1 MKNKS
6 IMLQGTASSV
16 GKSVLTAALCRIFK
30 EDGLDSMPFK
40 SQNMALNSYIT
51 DEGLEM
57 GRAQVCQ
64 AEAAM
69 VKPEV
74 NMNPIL
80 LKPTGEKNAQVI
92 VSGKVY
98 GNMSASEYHQ
108 FKPKLKKIILS
119 AFDELQKKA
128 DVIVIEGAGSP
139 AEINLKDNDI
149 VNMGMAKM
157 VDAPVLLI
165 GDIDRGGVFA
175 SIYGTIM
182 LLDEDERKRVK
193 GLLINK
199 FRGDRKILNPGL
211 KQLEALTG
219 IPVLGV
225 IPYGKFDIEEE
236 DGEAERLKSK
246 ALSSNKIDVC
256 VIRLPRISNF
266 TDFHWLEKHP
276 LVNIRFVEDP
286 GLLGRPDLIIIPGTK
301 NTLEDLLFL
310 REKGLDKSILS
321 ARDKGS
327 AIVGICGGFQI
338 LGKKLVDP
346 HGVESN
352 IRELEGLGLLN
363 VETIFDREK
372 VTKQTKAEVIFE
384 NIDNKM
390 KNIAVEGYEI
400 HMGKTTLNDEA
411 KPFAEI
417 KDSQEFTIRYDGA
430 ISSDGKVWGTYLHG
444 IFDNEEFNNA
454 LLMFLSN
461 DLNIDEIEKRGS
473 FKAYKEE
480 QYDILAKTVRESIDM
495 KRIYEILEEH
505 SQ

>member
-1 MKNKS
+1 MKNRS

-30 EDGLDSMPFK
+30 EDGFDSMPFK

-51 DEGLEM
+51 EEGLEM

-74 NMNPIL
+74 SMNPIL

-92 VSGKVY
+92 VNGKVY

-157 VDAPVLLI
+157 VDAPVLLV

-236 DGEAERLKSK
+236 DGEAERLKSNS
-246 ALSSNKIDVC
+246 LSDEKVDVC

-310 REKGLDKSILS
+310 KKKGLDKSILS

-327 AIVGICGGFQI
+327 SVVGICGGFQI
-338 LGKKLVDP
+338 LGKKLLDP
-346 HGVESN
+346 HGVESD
-352 IRELEGLGLLN
+352 IKELEGLGLLN
-363 VETIFDREK
+363 VETIFGREK
-372 VTKQTKAEVIFE
+372 ITKQTRAEIIFE
-384 NIDNKM
+384 NLDNTM
-390 KNIAVEGYEI
+390 KNISVEGYEI
-400 HMGKTTLNDEA
+400 HMGQTTLNDGA

-417 KDSQEFTIRYDGA
+417 KDSQEFAVRYDGA
-430 ISSDGKVWGTYLHG
+430 ISGDGKVWGTYLHG

-454 LLMFLSN
+454 LLKFLSHE
-461 DLNIDEIEKRGS
+461 LNMDEIRKRGS
-473 FKAYKEE
+473 FKSYKEE
-480 QYDILAKTVRESIDM
+480 QYAILAKTVRESIDM
-495 KRIYEILEEH
+495 ERIYEILEEN
-505 SQ
+505 S